1 MEIRKFWRILSGG
14 LCVAIAGLLGGITVF
29 WVGPLIYETRF
40 AAAIAAGAF
49 GTDPL
54 AEAENFGESLRVLAT
69 SFMHWAGR
77 SRASLPERNFFDLVG
92 AGHLIIGGPLS
103 EVSLLWPSAIRSGQ
117 P

>member
-54 AEAENFGESLRVLAT
+54 AEAENFGESLGVLAT
-69 SFMHWAGR
+69 SFMHWVGGAIVGLVAG
-77 SRASLPERNFFDLVG
+77 A
-92 AGHLIIGGPLS
+92 
-103 EVSLLWPSAIRSGQ
+103 
-117 P
+117 